1 VTEIELQGI
10 ALYGF
15 HGVNPEERRD
25 GQPFLFDVWLEVAD
39 GTGAADRIDDTVD
52 YRQVVAV
59 VREISDSHKFQLLE
73 ALAGAVADALI
84 ASFPVEGVRVRVR
97 KPEVRLDPAVDYA
110 AVTVE
115 RHR

>member
-15 HGVNPEERRD
+15 HGVNREERRD
-25 GQPFLFDVWLEVAD
+25 GQPFLFDLWLEVAD

-52 YRQVVAV
+52 YREVVAV
-59 VREISDSHKFQLLE
+59 VREISDGSKFQLLE
-73 ALAGAVADALI
+73 ALASAVADTLI
-84 ASFPVEGVRVRVR
+84 ARFPVEGVRVRVR